1 MGELNDELEKVK
13 LTWGEGAPFMMRGRN
28 SIVIEI
34 LLIMAVLILEIL
46 N

>member
-13 LTWGEGAPFMMRGRN
+13 LTWGEGAPFMMRGRS

-34 LLIMAVLILEIL
+34 LLIMTVLGSGS
-46 N
+46 